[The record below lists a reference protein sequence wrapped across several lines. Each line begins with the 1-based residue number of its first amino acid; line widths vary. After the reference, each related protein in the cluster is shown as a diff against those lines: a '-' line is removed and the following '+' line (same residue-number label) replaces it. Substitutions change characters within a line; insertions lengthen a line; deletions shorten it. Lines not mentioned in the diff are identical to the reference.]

1 MIKVAIAGVDGNMG
15 GLIVKDVLKD
25 ESLKLVAGFTMPKSP
40 NEGKDIGV
48 FHGWNPINVLI
59 TSSEKLTSVLQKTKP
74 DVYVDFTTAHATEK
88 NCILVADQKVKCVI
102 GTTALSPEFLRKFEI
117 SVKQNGICAVISP
130 NMSLGVNILFKLSE
144 QLTKLLPDYDIEIIE
159 AHHNRKQ
166 DVPSGTAMKL
176 AQIIASTLNKDIEEI
191 GSFGR
196 TKGITPRKIGSD
208 EIGIHSIRAGD
219 IVGDHTILFAGPGE
233 RLEITHRAHSRECFA
248 TGTLMAIKFLVQQGE
263 PGQVYSM
270 RDVLGIE

>member
-15 GLIVKDVLKD
+15 GILAKDVLKD
-25 ESLKLVAGFTMPKSP
+25 EDLKLVAGFTMPESP
-40 NEGKDIGV
+40 NEGKDIGA
-48 FHGWNPINVLI
+48 FHGWNPINVPI
-59 TSSEKLTSVLQKTKP
+59 TSIEKLTNVLQKTKP
-74 DVYVDFTTAHATEK
+74 DVYVDFTTVHSTEK
-88 NCILVADQKVKCVI
+88 NCIIVADHKVKCVI
-102 GTTALSPEFLRKFEI
+102 GTTALSPEFLRKFEK

-144 QLTKLLPDYDIEIIE
+144 DLAKLLPTYDIEIIE

-176 AQIIASTLNKDIEEI
+176 AEIIASTLNKNIEEI

-196 TKGITPRKIGSD
+196 AKGITPRKTGPD

-219 IVGDHTILFAGPGE
+219 IVGEHTILFGGPGE
-233 RLEITHRAHSRECFA
+233 TLEIIHRAHSRECFA
-248 TGTLMAIKFLVQQGE
+248 TGTLMAVKFLVQQGQ
-263 PGQVYSM
+263 PGQIYSM
-270 RDVLGIE
+270 QDVLGIE

>member
-15 GLIVKDVLKD
+15 GLVAKDVLRD
-25 ESLKLVAGFTMPKSP
+25 ENLELVAGFTLPESP

-48 FHGWNPINVLI
+48 FHGWNPINIPI

-88 NCILVADQKVKCVI
+88 NCIIVADQKIKCVI
-102 GTTALSPEFLRKFEI
+102 GTTALSPEFLRKFEK
-117 SVKQNGICAVISP
+117 SVKQNGTCAVISP
-130 NMSLGVNILFKLSE
+130 NMSLGINSLFKLAE

-176 AQIIASTLNKDIEEI
+176 AQIIASSLDKDIEEI

-196 TKGITPRKIGSD
+196 ARGTTPRKIGPD

-248 TGTLMAIKFLVQQGE
+248 TGTLIAIKFLVQKGQ
-263 PGQVYSM
+263 PGRIYSM
-270 RDVLGIE
+270 QDVLGLE